1 MSAVL
6 PGSERMRTRTT
17 AVRGGRVHVR
27 LPRGAP
33 PGRGVPVVLVHGVGV
48 SSRYLIPL
56 ASALAP
62 RVEVL
67 APDLPGFGRSS
78 KPGDVLSLDE
88 LADALAAWMDAE
100 GIARAAMLGNSM
112 GCQTIVRFA
121 LRHRGRLS
129 RAVLQGPTGDPRQ
142 SVLETIARWIA
153 VGPRE
158 PPALNAVLAM
168 DYADCG
174 LRRILGTWRHALAD
188 DLEAHLPLVS
198 CPVLV
203 VRGSRDLIVPQR
215 WAERVVGLLPRGR
228 LAVIPGGAHALVYSA
243 PLELARVARPFLE
256 EDVAP

>member
-1 MSAVL
+1 MTAVL
-6 PGSERMRTRTT
+6 PGSERMRTRT
-17 AVRGGRVHVR
+17 ADVRGACIHVR
-27 LPRGAP
+27 VPRGARP
-33 PGRGVPVVLVHGVGV
+33 SRGEPVVLVHGVGV
-48 SSRYLIPL
+48 SSRYMIPL
-56 ASALAP
+56 ASVLAP

-78 KPGDVLSLDE
+78 RARHALSLDE

-100 GIARAAMLGNSM
+100 GIARAALLGNSM
-112 GCQTIVRFA
+112 GCQTVVRFA

-129 RAVLQGPTGDPRQ
+129 RAVLQGPTGDPQQ
-142 SVLETIARWIA
+142 SVLQTIARWIA

-188 DLEAHLPLVS
+188 EMEAHLPLVS

-203 VRGSRDLIVPQR
+203 VRGSRDLIVTQR
-215 WAERVVGLLPRGR
+215 WAERVAQLLPRGR

-243 PLELARVARPFLE
+243 PLELARVVRPFLD